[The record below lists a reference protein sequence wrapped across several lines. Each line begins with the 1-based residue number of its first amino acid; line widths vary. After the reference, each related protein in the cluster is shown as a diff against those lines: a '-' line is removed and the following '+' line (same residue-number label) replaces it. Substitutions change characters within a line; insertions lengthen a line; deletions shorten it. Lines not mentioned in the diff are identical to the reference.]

1 MIVLSTHG
9 LTVRAYS
16 RVLLFDVDMA
26 IPASGV
32 TCLMGPCAAGKSTL
46 LRAVSWQLQ
55 GRGGFRVDGVVRYG
69 DHQVSDGYA
78 PAVVAQQLQQPL
90 LTVFE
95 LIVDNLPERAV
106 LRRAEQRELIGE
118 RLVAL
123 GCAGLAEAMDTQL
136 IDLSLLDARRAAIV
150 RELVADPQLICI
162 DEPCTGLEDDAALR
176 MMALLEQ
183 TATERPVLWVTH
195 HQARARALAN
205 HVVLLAAGQ
214 VVEQLPVEEFFTNP
228 RHRCAQQFVRSGGC
242 DLPSPN
248 ASPDEVDESWRSA

>member
-78 PAVVAQQLQQPL
+78 PAVVAQQLQQPDAVEDTGCARNADDKAL
-90 LTVFE
+90 CFHAPSPSAE
-95 LIVDNLPERAV
+95 PWPGPARAV
-106 LRRAEQRELIGE
+106 RRLIRKPDCGACNGGVTYP
-118 RLVAL
+118 RRIGRRFVNQ
-123 GCAGLAEAMDTQL
+123 GGWIWQQPIAGST
-136 IDLSLLDARRAAIV
+136 
-150 RELVADPQLICI
+150 P
-162 DEPCTGLEDDAALR
+162 
-176 MMALLEQ
+176 
-183 TATERPVLWVTH
+183 
-195 HQARARALAN
+195 
-205 HVVLLAAGQ
+205 
-214 VVEQLPVEEFFTNP
+214 
-228 RHRCAQQFVRSGGC
+228 
-242 DLPSPN
+242 
-248 ASPDEVDESWRSA
+248 